1 MLIYHSL
8 VGSKLRYGLICWA
21 TAYKYL
27 LEKVTVAHNKII
39 TCMTFQK
46 RCSTMWPLYQQL
58 KVLPLEILIQMEYA
72 KTMFKYQNKM
82 LPQVFDSYFTQP
94 SHLYKT
100 RFSKRN
106 NFALVHVNNAKDESL
121 LKYIGPKI
129 WTGIPLNIKEA
140 QSIKVFVKT
149 YRNYLIGNISTLKFL
164 LYNSSLFPS

>member
-1 MLIYHSL
+1 
-8 VGSKLRYGLICWA
+8 
-21 TAYKYL
+21 
-27 LEKVTVAHNKII
+27 
-39 TCMTFQK
+39 
-46 RCSTMWPLYQQL
+46 
-58 KVLPLEILIQMEYA
+58 MEYA

-129 WTGIPLNIKEA
+129 WKDIPLNIKEA